1 MVDQLVVTIMQK
13 MKEQYPGVG
22 IPAAMRAVI
31 TSVAESGKTYITEG
45 TVSVDSPADAVG
57 TYHYRNERK
66 YYRYTVKLLGNDGG
80 ELSQYPELIEIE
92 SRQQLEAGDVVAVV
106 FLGNELEAAIVGG

>member
-31 TSVAESGKTYITEG
+31 TSVAESGKT
-45 TVSVDSPADAVG
+45 
-57 TYHYRNERK
+57 
-66 YYRYTVKLLGNDGG
+66 
-80 ELSQYPELIEIE
+80 
-92 SRQQLEAGDVVAVV
+92 
-106 FLGNELEAAIVGG
+106 